1 MNVVGFDVYWED
13 NFARQHGICRAERLD
28 ELLRS
33 ADVITLHTNL
43 TPETHHLINSGNIG
57 LLKPGV
63 VIVNCARR
71 ATVSKDTARNAVAT
85 GGFVLNVVSEDLAE
99 IVHKT
104 SAYYPSDISET
115 VTLGIELAPSRRV
128 APPRI
133 AAAPINLECKLL
145 QILEFGEERDQN
157 LVGEVVYFH
166 IRDSIYADGKIDQT
180 KLRPLARLGGPT
192 YARLGE
198 FITMPVDMST
208 DQRLRSRR

>member
-1 MNVVGFDVYWED
+1 MEIDAQSLTREATYKLMIGSVVPRPIAWLTTISPSGLVNAAPF
-13 NFARQHGICRAERLD
+13 
-28 ELLRS
+28 S
-33 ADVITLHTNL
+33 AYTMVPTRPAI
-43 TPETHHLINSGNIG
+43 
-57 LLKPGV
+57 